1 MPTIIVISRTGEERQ
16 VDAEIG
22 KTLMQVV
29 RDDSGFEDLIAMCGG
44 CLSCATCHVH
54 VDGAVEGALPPLG
67 PDEDDL
73 LAGSPD
79 RSAGSRLSCQIPMT
93 EKLAGIRVR
102 IADDG

>member
-1 MPTIIVISRTGEERQ
+1 MPTITVISRTGEERQ

-54 VDGAVEGALPPLG
+54 VEGAAEGALPPLG

-73 LAGSPD
+73 LAGSPE
-79 RSAGSRLSCQIPMT
+79 RNICSRLSCQIVIT
-93 EKLAGIRVR
+93 DKLDGIRVQ
-102 IADDG
+102 IADEG

>member
-1 MPTIIVISRTGEERQ
+1 MPTITVISRSGEERQ

-54 VDGAVEGALPPLG
+54 VEGAAEGALPPLG

-79 RSAGSRLSCQIPMT
+79 RNAGSRLSCQIAIT
-93 EKLAGIRVR
+93 DKLDGIRVQ
-102 IADDG
+102 IADEG

>member
-1 MPTIIVISRTGEERQ
+1 MPTITVISRTGEERQ

-22 KTLMQVV
+22 KSLMQVG

-54 VDGAVEGALPPLG
+54 VHGAAEGALPPLG

-79 RSAGSRLSCQIPMT
+79 RSADSRLSCQVPIT
-93 EKLAGIRVR
+93 EMLEGIRVR
-102 IADDG
+102 IADEG